1 MADSTWLAFAFPFH
15 REVVG
20 TGCGVQHE
28 DAGGAGDGAPGL
40 LGDVD
45 TVRERLLDDSGD
57 DGIGQV

>member
-45 TVRERLLDDSGD
+45 TVREL
-57 DGIGQV
+57 